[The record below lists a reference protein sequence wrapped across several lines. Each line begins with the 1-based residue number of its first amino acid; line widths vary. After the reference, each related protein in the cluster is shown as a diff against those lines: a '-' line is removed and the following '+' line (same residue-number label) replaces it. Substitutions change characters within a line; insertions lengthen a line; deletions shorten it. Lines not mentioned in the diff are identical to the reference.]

1 MFNFQVKK
9 KLTRVPNAKTA
20 TTVMIDWTYC
30 LISRET
36 TKLFAVNVDIA
47 LENVH
52 ANFQVK
58 TTIWSS
64 VVQSILVEM

>member
-1 MFNFQVKK
+1 
-9 KLTRVPNAKTA
+9 
-20 TTVMIDWTYC
+20 MIDWTYC